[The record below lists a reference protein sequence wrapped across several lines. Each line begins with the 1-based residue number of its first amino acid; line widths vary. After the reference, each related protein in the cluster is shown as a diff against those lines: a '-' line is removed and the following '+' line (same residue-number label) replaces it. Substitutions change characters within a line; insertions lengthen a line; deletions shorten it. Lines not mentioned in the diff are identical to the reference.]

1 MSNIATSIEQS
12 KELVRLGL
20 GPNTA
25 DCMWLVTSRAR
36 LHVLDGEPISNYD
49 RWENYPAW
57 SLTALLE
64 VMPITITKDG
74 MEYKLG
80 VFPSG
85 LFSTHSDTSKW
96 TLQYCGR
103 DYSYKSRNKYPI
115 LAAITQ
121 HDIIIAAYEMV
132 CCLLEQGL
140 IKKGGNDDSDVHN
153 N

>member
-1 MSNIATSIEQS
+1 MSNIATTISQSRKLIE
-12 KELVRLGL
+12 LGL
-20 GPNTA
+20 DPESA
-25 DCMWLVTSRAR
+25 DMTYLLFS
-36 LHVLDGEPISNYD
+36 DGKYSIKVEIGERQKGESFL
-49 RWENYPAW
+49 PAW
-57 SLTALLE
+57 SLSALLE

-140 IKKGGNDDSDVHN
+140 IEKGGNCETK
-153 N
+153 

>member
-1 MSNIATSIEQS
+1 MSNVVTTIEQS
-12 KELVRLGL
+12 RKLIELGL
-20 GPNTA
+20 DPESA
-25 DCMWLVTSRAR
+25 DMTYLLFS
-36 LHVLDGEPISNYD
+36 DGKYSIKVEIGERQKGESFL
-49 RWENYPAW
+49 PAW
-57 SLTALLE
+57 SLSALLE

-121 HDIIIAAYEMV
+121 HDIITAAYEMV

-140 IKKGGNDDSDVHN
+140 IKKGGDNA
-153 N
+153 

>member
-1 MSNIATSIEQS
+1 MIGVATEQNQLYTF
-12 KELVRLGL
+12 KWCEM
-20 GPNTA
+20 
-25 DCMWLVTSRAR
+25 D
-36 LHVLDGEPISNYD
+36 I
-49 RWENYPAW
+49 PAW
-57 SLTALLE
+57 SLSALLE

-74 MEYKLG
+74 MEYKLK

-121 HDIIIAAYEMV
+121 HDIITAAYEMV
-132 CCLLEQGL
+132 CWLLENNL
-140 IKKGGNDDSDVHN
+140 IVKGGQDE
-153 N
+153 

>member
-1 MSNIATSIEQS
+1 MSNIATTIEQS
-12 KELVRLGL
+12 KRLLVLGL
-20 GPNTA
+20 DIKSADMCLCKTA
-25 DCMWLVTSRAR
+25 QDTWFLCAGTP
-36 LHVLDGEPISNYD
+36 GEYD
-49 RWENYPAW
+49 AHTVPAW
-57 SLTALLE
+57 SLSALLD
-64 VMPITITKDG
+64 VMPIIITKDG

-103 DYSYKSRNKYPI
+103 DYFYKSRNKYPI

-121 HDIIIAAYEMV
+121 HDIITAAYEMV

-140 IKKGGNDDSDVHN
+140 IKKGGNQ
-153 N
+153 

>member
-1 MSNIATSIEQS
+1 MITTTKEQS
-12 KELVRLGL
+12 KRLIELGL
-20 GPNTA
+20 DPSTA
-25 DCMWLVTSRAR
+25 DMWW
-36 LHVLDGEPISNYD
+36 SNRFVYLSSTPMIGVATEQNQLYTFKWCEMD
-49 RWENYPAW
+49 IPAW
-57 SLTALLE
+57 SLSALLE

-74 MEYKLG
+74 MEYKLK

-121 HDIIIAAYEMV
+121 HDIITAAYEMV
-132 CCLLEQGL
+132 CWLLENNL
-140 IKKGGNDDSDVHN
+140 IVKGGQDE
-153 N
+153 